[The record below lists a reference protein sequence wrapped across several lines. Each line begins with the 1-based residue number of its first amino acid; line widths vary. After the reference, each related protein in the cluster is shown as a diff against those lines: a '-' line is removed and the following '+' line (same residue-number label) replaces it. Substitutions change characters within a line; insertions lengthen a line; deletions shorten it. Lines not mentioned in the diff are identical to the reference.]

1 MNEAVKHTI
10 VSVRIDEKD
19 ASEQVAKDLLSFS
32 YTDKE
37 TDEAEEVTITLKDE
51 TGKWRNNWAP
61 KMNATL
67 KCDIVT
73 MEPKDLLKCGKFH
86 VDSRRISGAP
96 SVYELRAT
104 SIPPDSPV
112 RRKAKEKTW
121 QKQSLKQIAQ
131 AIAGENGLS
140 LLWDCADGVGT
151 EIREQTDQKRESDLV
166 FLQKLCKEEGANLK
180 LSDGKLIIFD
190 QKSYEKKA
198 PVMTI
203 TMGRSEVLKWEFS
216 QELADA
222 YKSVTVTYRDPAKK
236 VRGHAAQKRKDAQ
249 ASSGSTTDEDD
260 LENMDDDDAQEAHE
274 DL

>member
-1 MNEAVKHTI
+1 MLETVRHTI

-86 VDSRRISGAP
+86 VDSRRISGTP

-104 SIPPDSPV
+104 SIPPDSPI

-131 AIAGENGLS
+131 TIASENKLQ

-151 EIREQTDQKRESDLV
+151 EQREQADQKRESDLV

-180 LSDGKLIIFD
+180 LTDGKLIVFD
-190 QKSYEKKA
+190 QKSYEKKD

-203 TMGRSEVLKWEFS
+203 VLGSSEVLKWEFS
-216 QELADA
+216 QELNDA

-236 VRGHAAQKRKDAQ
+236 VKGHAAQKRKEAP
-249 ASSGSTTDEDD
+249 ASSGVDEDD
-260 LENMDDDDAQEAHE
+260 LDDMDDDDRQDAQE

>member
-1 MNEAVKHTI
+1 MLDAVRHTI

-131 AIAGENGLS
+131 TIASENKLQ
-140 LLWDCADGVGT
+140 LLWDCAEGVGT
-151 EIREQTDQKRESDLV
+151 EQREQADQKRESDLV

-180 LSDGKLIIFD
+180 LTDGKLVIFD
-190 QKSYEKKA
+190 QKSYEKKD

-203 TMGRSEVLKWEFS
+203 TFGDSEVLKWEFS

-236 VRGHAAQKRKDAQ
+236 VKGHAAQKRKEAP
-249 ASSGSTTDEDD
+249 ASSTADEDD

>member
-1 MNEAVKHTI
+1 MPDTVRHTI

-61 KMNATL
+61 KMNAKL

-73 MEPKDLLKCGKFH
+73 LEPKDLLKCGRFH

-96 SVYELRAT
+96 SVYDLRAT
-104 SIPPDSPV
+104 SIPPDSPI

-151 EIREQTDQKRESDLV
+151 EPREQADQKRESDLV

-180 LSDGKLIIFD
+180 LTDGKLVIFD
-190 QKSYEKKA
+190 QKSYEKKD
-198 PVMTI
+198 PVMTV
-203 TMGRSEVLKWEFS
+203 TLGSSDVLKWEFS
-216 QELADA
+216 QELSDA

-236 VRGHAAQKRKDAQ
+236 VKGHAAQKRKESPA
-249 ASSGSTTDEDD
+249 ASGVDEDD
-260 LENMDDDDAQEAHE
+260 LENMDDDDRQDAQEN
-274 DL
+274 L